1 MISAQSSSW
10 DEPYNCESLSN
21 EGFQA
26 ENNIH
31 PRISSYIIWIRKE
44 KNDFFVGPHI
54 IRIYF
59 LAGSCNDPS
68 VRKEQTL
75 TIYGEKVNGRYP
87 EFYQYDVSCVF
98 FDLMATLQWSVFL
111 QDILFIIAFPHTC
124 AQSDPWEESPPPRR
138 IWIYLI
144 PWHFEEYLE

>member
-87 EFYQYDVSCVF
+87 ENTHAYITCTDFAGNVTCKNGAWNMPHQCRCKNNIYYF
-98 FDLMATLQWSVFL
+98 KIRKFL
-111 QDILFIIAFPHTC
+111 
-124 AQSDPWEESPPPRR
+124 S
-138 IWIYLI
+138 
-144 PWHFEEYLE
+144 